1 LEELAESYKANPSL
15 GKTALALGAI
25 IGSGVFIVN
34 EADVLLELAGA
45 IGVGQLVYKNLLFAD
60 DREKTLGKLRNF
72 LVNTG
77 ADTAGEELKQL
88 ARNILAKAEAAAA
101 EAAATS
107 AATATTTEPQPADAG
122 AAAAATPAV
131 AAAGVAMSAEVPE
144 NVASAREWI
153 AAWRARGTAAEPAPA
168 AATVAEAASDDAIA
182 ENVASARVWISNW
195 RARSSQ
201 RAAQAALE
209 AASAQVAAA
218 MSGEVPVVPAKEK
231 EVVLVQ

>member
-1 LEELAESYKANPSL
+1 LEELAESYKANPTL

-60 DREKTLGKLRNF
+60 DREKTLTKLRNF
-72 LVNTG
+72 LANTG
-77 ADTAGEELKQL
+77 ADAAGEELKQL

-101 EAAATS
+101 EAAAS
-107 AATATTTEPQPADAG
+107 PAVEPQPTVSNAAVVAPAAADA
-122 AAAAATPAV
+122 AVSAT
-131 AAAGVAMSAEVPE
+131 SSEVPE
-144 NVASAREWI
+144 NVASARQWI
-153 AAWRARGTAAEPAPA
+153 AAWRARGTASEPAPA
-168 AATVAEAASDDAIA
+168 AAPVAEADSAVAIA
-182 ENVASARVWISNW
+182 ENVASARMWISNW
-195 RARSSQ
+195 RARNSQ

-218 MSGEVPVVPAKEK
+218 MSGEAPVVAAKEK
-231 EVVLVQ
+231 EVVYVAQ